1 MFGRL
6 RLIGRGAHAAGS
18 RKTTGTPARSEHA
31 HAVPGEQA
39 VTPGPISPEKAL
51 RAYALANPP
60 QWTNALPPYD
70 PWRRSDNAVG
80 NVALPRPTPLGT
92 NAGPR
97 THAAGE
103 PDTTKGGPSWDSSVA
118 PR

>member
-18 RKTTGTPARSEHA
+18 RKATGAPARSEHA
-31 HAVPGEQA
+31 HAVSGEQA
-39 VTPGPISPEKAL
+39 VPPGPMSPEKAL

-60 QWTNALPPYD
+60 QWTNALSQYD
-70 PWRRSDNAVG
+70 PWGRSE
-80 NVALPRPTPLGT
+80 NVAGSMALPRVTPLGT
-92 NAGPR
+92 NVGPR
-97 THAAGE
+97 AHAAGE
-103 PDTTKGGPSWDSSVA
+103 PDTTKGGLPWDSSAA